1 MNKPLQVRAP
11 LCLSE
16 GLELGKQLLQ
26 GLCSRTGDKASRR
39 NQGGILFHRQ
49 NSPVELAA
57 LRYQNHRAKEASKEK
72 LKRRKGVWVRRMSLP
87 TRGPLEKQHP
97 GCHQHRAPRGVPPS
111 QQQGPSQG
119 PAGPVPCSAREPSP
133 TASTGGSSCQRMN
146 TQPHQGAVFSQ
157 PSRCSKNPH

>member
-1 MNKPLQVRAP
+1 MNKPLQARAP

-16 GLELGKQLLQ
+16 GLELGKQLLR
-26 GLCSRTGDKASRR
+26 GLCSRAGDKASRW

-72 LKRRKGVWVRRMSLP
+72 LKRRKWVWMRRMSLP
-87 TRGPLEKQHP
+87 TREPLEKQHP
-97 GCHQHRAPRGVPPS
+97 GCHQHRAPRGMPPS

-146 TQPHQGAVFSQ
+146 IQPHQGAVFSQ